1 MNIYYGSQ
9 SGNCEEI
16 SKLLQYRIKKECDML
31 VGCSTLN
38 SLTSIIESDSINNIS
53 HLFIISSTYG
63 NGDPPENAAKF
74 WRIIKN
80 RNTDKLL
87 LKDVKFSVLALGNSN
102 YDKFCNFGKNVNK
115 RLEELRGTRVLELV
129 CIDDISDV
137 EEIVDNW
144 CNDVINIIKD
154 TILKI

>member
-31 VGCSTLN
+31 VGCNTLN
-38 SLTSIIESDSINNIS
+38 SLTLDSLNNIS

-80 RNTDKLL
+80 RKTDKLL

-115 RLEELRGTRVLELV
+115 RLEELSGTRVLDLV
-129 CIDDISDV
+129 CIDDISDI
-137 EEIVDNW
+137 EEVVDNW
-144 CNDVINIIKD
+144 CNDVISIIKD
-154 TILKI
+154 TSFQI